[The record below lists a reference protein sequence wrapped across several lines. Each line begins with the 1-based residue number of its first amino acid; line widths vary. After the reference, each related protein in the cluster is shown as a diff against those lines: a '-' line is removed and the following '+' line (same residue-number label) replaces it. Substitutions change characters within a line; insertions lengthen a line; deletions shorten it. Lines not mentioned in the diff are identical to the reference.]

1 MAFKIYH
8 SFTFDRK
15 LDKMQKD
22 FKDWLEN
29 IEAQLETNP
38 YVGDQI
44 RFRWFREK
52 KRGKYRI
59 YYLIY
64 EDIQAVY
71 LVNLSEK
78 KDQQSIIN
86 ACLIFLDNFKEEIKN
101 LIK

>member
-71 LVNLSEK
+71 LVNLSEVTI
-78 KDQQSIIN
+78 SIIVMELLVHFTKT
-86 ACLIFLDNFKEEIKN
+86 CIKN
-101 LIK
+101 CISK